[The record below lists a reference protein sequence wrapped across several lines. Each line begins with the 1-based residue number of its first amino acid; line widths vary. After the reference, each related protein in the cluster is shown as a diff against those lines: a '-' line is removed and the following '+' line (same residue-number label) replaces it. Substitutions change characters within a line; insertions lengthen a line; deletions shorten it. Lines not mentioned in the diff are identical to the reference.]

1 MQTQHPITKVNAQHA
16 KKGKA
21 DRASTEAK
29 FRKAVERFIADLK
42 AYEVEAFDGLL
53 DTFKGVEVMD
63 KVEGAHG
70 TSTGLSMVFDGSPAC
85 ALFTGCNPSSESNQ
99 CYRNA
104 LQALCEL
111 HGWWFEDYTSWAISF
126 HRA

>member
-1 MQTQHPITKVNAQHA
+1 MPSQHPTTKINAQHA
-16 KKGKA
+16 KRGKA

-29 FRKAVERFIADLK
+29 FRKAVERFIVDLRAHEVK
-42 AYEVEAFDGLL
+42 AFGGLL

-63 KVEGAHG
+63 KVEGAYG
-70 TSTGLSMVFDGSPAC
+70 TSTGLSMMFDGSPAC

-99 CYRNA
+99 CYRGA

-111 HGWWFEDYTSWAISF
+111 HGWRFEDHTSWSISF
-126 HRA
+126 YRA

>member
-1 MQTQHPITKVNAQHA
+1 MQTQHPITKINAKHA

-29 FRKAVERFIADLK
+29 FRKAVEQFIADLK
-42 AYEVEAFDGLL
+42 AYEAEAFDGLL
-53 DTFKGVEVMD
+53 DTFKGVELVD
-63 KVEGAHG
+63 KLEGAFG
-70 TSTGLSMVFDGSPAC
+70 KRTFLSMTFDGSPAC

-99 CYRNA
+99 CYRGA

-111 HGWWFEDYTSWAISF
+111 HGWWFEDYTSWSSSF

>member
-1 MQTQHPITKVNAQHA
+1 MQTQHPITKINAQHA
-16 KKGKA
+16 KRGKA

-29 FRKAVERFIADLK
+29 FRKAIERFIADLK
-42 AYEVEAFDGLL
+42 AYDAEAFYGLL
-53 DTFKGVEVMD
+53 DTFKRVEVMD
-63 KVEGAHG
+63 ELEGAYGG
-70 TSTGLSMVFDGSPAC
+70 TTGLSMMFDGSPAF

-99 CYRNA
+99 FYRGG

-111 HGWWFEDYTSWAISF
+111 HGWRFEDFTSWSISF